1 MGLAY
6 RLPLL
11 STETTANIVSLLR
24 IVIILT
30 IAGSAISSRLFA
42 VIRHESIIHEVRA
55 ALRHMQSAKRLTGS
69 AYGSLIRGVRLLR
82 ERCAHTRRH

>member
-42 VIRHESIIHEVRA
+42 VIRHESIIHEVR
-55 ALRHMQSAKRLTGS
+55 
-69 AYGSLIRGVRLLR
+69 
-82 ERCAHTRRH
+82 RCATCKARSG